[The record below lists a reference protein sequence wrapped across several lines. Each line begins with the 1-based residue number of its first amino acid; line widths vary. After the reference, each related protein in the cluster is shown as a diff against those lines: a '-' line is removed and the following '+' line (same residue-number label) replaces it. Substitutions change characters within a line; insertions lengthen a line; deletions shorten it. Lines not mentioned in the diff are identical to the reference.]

1 VSLSI
6 DRLSVR
12 LPEGFA
18 GRAEAI
24 VRLMAA
30 ELPELVGPGSAA
42 RESVRVPPVT
52 MHPGHPDAV
61 VAHAIAAALAAEIG
75 RQR

>member
-1 VSLSI
+1 MSLSI
-6 DRLSVR
+6 DRLTVH

-24 VRLMAA
+24 VRLVVG
-30 ELPELVGPGSAA
+30 ELPELVGPGSAVL
-42 RESVRVPPVT
+42 ETVPVPPVT
-52 MHPGHPDAV
+52 VQPGHPDAV
-61 VAHAIAAALAAEIG
+61 VAHAIATALAAEIG